1 LTNIAMYIRRRYIS
15 LLFRRLTEKYKL
27 RWSVIEI
34 CSSIITEERVLI
46 LCSGLT
52 KKKEGGGDAAVL
64 DS

>member
-1 LTNIAMYIRRRYIS
+1 MYIRRRYIS

-27 RWSVIEI
+27 RSSVIEI

-52 KKKEGGGDAAVL
+52 KKRRVEGDAAVL